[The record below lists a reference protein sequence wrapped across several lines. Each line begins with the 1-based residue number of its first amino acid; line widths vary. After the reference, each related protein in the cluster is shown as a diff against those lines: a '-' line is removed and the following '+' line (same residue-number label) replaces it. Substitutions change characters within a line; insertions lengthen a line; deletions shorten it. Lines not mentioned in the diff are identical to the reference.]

1 MSSQLN
7 MNDLFETSNHKTLRR
22 LETFD
27 SILKK
32 CHSRIIYYS
41 NLEQT
46 CCFYLIPEFIIG
58 TPLYDVLELRKY
70 MINSLKKNGFEV
82 QYIDPNY
89 LIINWEKKKKD
100 VKDLQKN
107 TQSTIKQI
115 KSDYK
120 PIEEYKPTGK
130 FVYDQASMM
139 SIADKSKQI
148 LNIGTLN
155 I

>member
-1 MSSQLN
+1 
-7 MNDLFETSNHKTLRR
+7 
-22 LETFD
+22 
-27 SILKK
+27 
-32 CHSRIIYYS
+32 
-41 NLEQT
+41 
-46 CCFYLIPEFIIG
+46 
-58 TPLYDVLELRKY
+58 

-115 KSDYK
+115 KSNYK

>member
-32 CHSRIIYYS
+32 CHSRIKYYS

-89 LIINWEKKKKD
+89 LIINCEKKKKD

-107 TQSTIKQI
+107 TNYQI
-115 KSDYK
+115 YFRKKSEV
-120 PIEEYKPTGK
+120 IHEYSLKNHKKHNLGP
-130 FVYDQASMM
+130 FSPFNSSAL
-139 SIADKSKQI
+139 IAI
-148 LNIGTLN
+148 
-155 I
+155 

>member
-32 CHSRIIYYS
+32 CHSRIKYYS
-41 NLEQT
+41 KLEQT